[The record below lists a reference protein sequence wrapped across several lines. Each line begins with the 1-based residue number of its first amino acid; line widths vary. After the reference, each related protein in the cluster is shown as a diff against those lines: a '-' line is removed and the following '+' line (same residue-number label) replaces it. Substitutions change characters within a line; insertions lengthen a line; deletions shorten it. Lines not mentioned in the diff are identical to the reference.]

1 MAESKQ
7 MAELLVT
14 KGLVDAPSI
23 DEVLKLAKDEGISL
37 GDACKRLSLISDAQ
51 YIETLAELYG
61 LDIAFLDES
70 RIDDEFMKIIPHDLL
85 RRNMVVQVIRGK
97 DRCLVTSKPSDLFTL
112 DTIEKLLEEGGHPVG
127 RLAVASERDIENFL
141 NRNASDTGLLK
152 DAADVFNVLELGE
165 VTEFPA
171 TDETISI
178 DSIAD
183 GASPVVKL
191 VDSILYDAVS
201 KRASDIHLETT
212 SKGLVPKYR
221 IDGVLYQVMD
231 TIDRRYQA
239 SIISRI
245 KVMSELD
252 ISERRIPQDG
262 RFKVRFKDKAIDFRV
277 SIMPCIHGED
287 AVIRILDKEHINS
300 DFKELSLESL
310 GFTGADIVHLRR
322 MIREPYGMVLVTGP
336 TGSGKTTTLYAA
348 LSEIHTGRDKIITIE
363 DPVEYELSGV
373 VQIQVNEK
381 KDLTFATGLRSILRH
396 DPDKIMVGEIRDA
409 ETGQIA
415 IQAALTGHL
424 VFTTVHANNV
434 FDVIGRFVHMDIDP
448 YNFVSSLNC
457 VIAQRLI
464 RLICNKCREAV
475 TIEPQTMLESGI
487 HYSEYKDVTF
497 YQGAGCEHCH
507 GTGYR
512 GRKAVVEILDLT
524 DELRDMIASRKPISM
539 LRKKAVENGMVSIR
553 QSALEALK
561 LGETTLEEINR
572 VTFVE

>member
-1 MAESKQ
+1 MTEAKKI
-7 MAELLVT
+7 AELLVS
-14 KGLVDAPSI
+14 KGFVDGAVI
-23 DEVLKLAKDEGISL
+23 EEALKLVSVEGISL
-37 GDACKRLSLISDAQ
+37 GDACKRLSLVDDVRYMEA
-51 YIETLAELYG
+51 LAELYG
-61 LDIAFLDES
+61 LETASLDDV
-70 RIDDEFMKIIPHDLL
+70 RVDDEFMNVIPHELL
-85 RRNMVVQVIRGK
+85 RRNMIVQVLRGE
-97 DRCLVTSKPSDLFTL
+97 DVLLVTAKPSDLFTT
-112 DTIEKLLEEGGHPVG
+112 DMIEKLLEQDGIQPG

-141 NRNASDTGLLK
+141 NRNAADTGLLK

-165 VTEFPA
+165 VAGLTAP
-171 TDETISI
+171 DETLSI

-212 SKGLVPKYR
+212 SKGLVAKYR

-231 TIDRRYQA
+231 TIDKRYQA

-252 ISERRIPQDG
+252 ISERRTPQDG

-287 AVIRILDKEHINS
+287 AVIRILDKEYIS
-300 DFKELSLESL
+300 AEFKELRLESL
-310 GFTGADIVHLRR
+310 GFSGRDIVHLRR
-322 MIREPYGMVLVTGP
+322 MIKEPYGMVLVTGP

-381 KDLTFATGLRSILRH
+381 KNLTFAKGLRSILRH

-434 FDVIGRFVHMDIDP
+434 FDVIGRFIHMDIDP

-475 TIEPQTMLESGI
+475 TIEPKKLLESGL
-487 HYSEYKDVTF
+487 HFSEYKDVKF
-497 YQGAGCEHCH
+497 YLGAGCEHCH

-524 DELRDMIASRKPISM
+524 DEIRDMIASRQPVSA
-539 LRKKAVENGMVSIR
+539 LRKKAVESGMVSIR
-553 QSALEALK
+553 QSALEALRF
-561 LGETTLEEINR
+561 GETTLDEINR